1 MRSLTFDFTS
11 VDRRSRMLMGGS
23 LAMNARSVDS
33 APAFC
38 YLDRFML
45 LADIVGQDHAVAL
58 LQRAAVSGRLAHA
71 WLFDG
76 PESVGKRS
84 AALALAL
91 ALCCPEAPGAGC
103 GTCDTCRRIET
114 GQHPDVRSFE
124 PQTQQYVID
133 QAREIILDRADCL
146 NPSSA
151 NCLLKTLEEPFA
163 GNHLL
168 LISSAPDRL
177 LPTIRSRT
185 QRVRFVALPPAAL
198 MTIAERRG
206 ASPAQA
212 ETAVA
217 LAAGQAARVVRALE
231 AEAEANPWEVVGN
244 FRKAAATKGMGAI
257 FDAAT
262 EFSDKES
269 RQDLPEALALLARLY
284 RDALMT
290 AVGAGDLVL
299 LRDRAFDLES
309 LARAAR
315 KSYDLGTLR
324 NALREVVQASLALS
338 SNVNPVI
345 AIEKMLMDLKT
356 LEAGLG

>member
-1 MRSLTFDFTS
+1 
-11 VDRRSRMLMGGS
+11 
-23 LAMNARSVDS
+23 
-33 APAFC
+33 
-38 YLDRFML
+38 ML

-133 QAREIILDRADCL
+133 QAREIVAIAATRPHEAPARLLILDRADCL